1 MAETFQEML
10 LGGLVVACLAAAVQ
24 FLKFWRLS
32 KDRFFV
38 FFALA
43 FLIFGASYTIR
54 GLTHDVAEHTYGVYV
69 PRLVGF
75 VLILFA
81 IYDKNRRS
89 K

>member
-1 MAETFQEML
+1 MDDTLQELL
-10 LGGLVVACLAAAVQ
+10 LGALVMACIVAAVQ

-43 FLIFGASYTIR
+43 FLIFGSSYTIR
-54 GLTHDVAEHTYGVYV
+54 GLTNDVAEHTYGVYM
-69 PRLVGF
+69 PRLLGF